1 MVPAGLQAA
10 QIVRL
15 LQMEHA
21 VTQVPGHSWKKDMA
35 VGRHELN
42 WRPWFPPICEKQ
54 LKLQITRT
62 TLTLRFKCRKLLVN
76 LKSRRRDLFC
86 SVSDF
91 FDVCWYLVGFKASMS
106 NPSCT
111 SKPTVSVRIFIEF
124 IFCETRRSTKGS
136 SSRSCELD
144 DWDEGQEHSPQV
156 LCSLIRP
163 SREHSDSEGGFPKGL
178 EAAHKQMRPKNANGR
193 QKQRKGE
200 KKWERSMTRS
210 GSSKEPADLQKSR
223 RKVIFNPRLENNF
236 TFPQISLKN
245 LLLSEPGRFIQINGL
260 YLKISQHLGY

>member
-42 WRPWFPPICEKQ
+42 RRPWFPPICEKQ

-144 DWDEGQEHSPQV
+144 DWELSVD
-156 LCSLIRP
+156 
-163 SREHSDSEGGFPKGL
+163 
-178 EAAHKQMRPKNANGR
+178 
-193 QKQRKGE
+193 
-200 KKWERSMTRS
+200 W
-210 GSSKEPADLQKSR
+210 
-223 RKVIFNPRLENNF
+223 PR
-236 TFPQISLKN
+236 TFPASPLQSHPAIA
-245 LLLSEPGRFIQINGL
+245 GAFGFRRRFSKRPWGCSQTNEAKECKWTAEAEKRREKVREINDKVRKQQGASRPAEVPE
-260 YLKISQHLGY
+260 KSNI

>member
-1 MVPAGLQAA
+1 
-10 QIVRL
+10 
-15 LQMEHA
+15 
-21 VTQVPGHSWKKDMA
+21 MA

-91 FDVCWYLVGFKASMS
+91 FDVCWYLFGFKASMS
-106 NPSCT
+106 NTSCT

-144 DWDEGQEHSPQV
+144 DWDEGQEVSSGHRGS
-156 LCSLIRP
+156 IRIQKEVFQKALRP
-163 SREHSDSEGGFPKGL
+163 LTNKWGQRMQMDGRSREKERKSERDQWQGQ
-178 EAAHKQMRPKNANGR
+178 EAARSQQTCRSP
-193 QKQRKGE
+193 GE
-200 KKWERSMTRS
+200 K
-210 GSSKEPADLQKSR
+210 
-223 RKVIFNPRLENNF
+223 
-236 TFPQISLKN
+236 
-245 LLLSEPGRFIQINGL
+245 
-260 YLKISQHLGY
+260 